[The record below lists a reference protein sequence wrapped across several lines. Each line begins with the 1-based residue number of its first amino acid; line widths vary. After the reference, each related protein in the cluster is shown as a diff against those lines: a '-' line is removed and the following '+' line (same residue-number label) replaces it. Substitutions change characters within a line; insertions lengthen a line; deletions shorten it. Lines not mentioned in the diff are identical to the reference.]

1 MGKQPLSFAVG
12 GLRVGPELFEVR
24 RHCDQPL
31 AYGLIE
37 DELIVLPAALAL
49 FAGVG
54 RENAELSVPF
64 AFERVGDETV
74 IGVDEH
80 ETALGEIGFRLGPL
94 DRATAQP
101 VRLFMSRFD
110 LLADFDCQFDGRRR
124 HLFGDQHA
132 DGFVDGRCSDC
143 LA

>member
-1 MGKQPLSFAVG
+1 VGKQPLSFAVG

-31 AYGLIE
+31 VYGLIE

-49 FAGVG
+49 FAGVSQD
-54 RENAELSVPF
+54 AELSVPF

-80 ETALGEIGFRLGPL
+80 ETALGEIGFRLGSL

-101 VRLFMSRFD
+101 VRFFMSRFD
-110 LLADFDCQFDGRRR
+110 RSCPRAW
-124 HLFGDQHA
+124 
-132 DGFVDGRCSDC
+132 CSWVS
-143 LA
+143 